1 MADVAPT
8 PGSVGDSTS
17 KPRPEKPEEAKYKAD
32 LAAAEKEHATA
43 MAKYV
48 CACGRDNLCYLIT
61 KPTF

>member
-1 MADVAPT
+1 MADVAP
-8 PGSVGDSTS
+8 PPASVGDFTS

-48 CACGRDNLCYLIT
+48 CVCGRAKLYYLIT
-61 KPTF
+61 KPIC